1 MQTKKNI
8 TKLRDRI
15 NELTEALDNSK
26 KMSPEEED
34 GLKVI
39 KVYVSGI
46 TDTLLW
52 VLANKDEDAE
62 FFMRQYVL
70 EADIKAVLE
79 QRA

>member
-26 KMSPEEED
+26 ELGPEEED

-46 TDTLLW
+46 PDTLLW
-52 VLANKDEDAE
+52 VLANKEEDAE
-62 FFMRQYVL
+62 FFMRKYVL

-79 QRA
+79 Q

>member
-62 FFMRQYVL
+62 FFMRKYVL

-79 QRA
+79 Q

>member
-8 TKLRDRI
+8 NKLRDRI

-26 KMSPEEED
+26 KMSSEEED

-62 FFMRQYVL
+62 FFMRKYVL

-79 QRA
+79 Q

>member
-26 KMSPEEED
+26 ELGPEDED
-34 GLKVI
+34 WLKVI

-46 TDTLLW
+46 SYTLLW

-62 FFMRQYVL
+62 FFMRKYVL

-79 QRA
+79 Q

>member
-1 MQTKKNI
+1 MQTKKSI

-26 KMSPEEED
+26 KMGLEEED

-62 FFMRQYVL
+62 FFMRNYVL

-79 QRA
+79 Q

>member
-62 FFMRQYVL
+62 FFMRNYVL

-79 QRA
+79 Q

>member
-1 MQTKKNI
+1 MQTKKNV

-26 KMSPEEED
+26 KMGPEEED

-62 FFMRQYVL
+62 FFMRKYVL

-79 QRA
+79 Q

>member
-1 MQTKKNI
+1 MQTKKNV

-26 KMSPEEED
+26 KMGPEEED

-62 FFMRQYVL
+62 FFMRNYVL

-79 QRA
+79 Q

>member
-1 MQTKKNI
+1 MQTKKSIN
-8 TKLRDRI
+8 KLRDRI

-62 FFMRQYVL
+62 FFMRKYVL

-79 QRA
+79 Q

>member
-1 MQTKKNI
+1 MQTKKNV

-26 KMSPEEED
+26 KMGPEEED

-39 KVYVSGI
+39 KFYVSGI

-62 FFMRQYVL
+62 FFMRKYVL

-79 QRA
+79 Q

>member
-1 MQTKKNI
+1 MQTKKSIN
-8 TKLRDRI
+8 KLRDRI

>member
-1 MQTKKNI
+1 MG
-8 TKLRDRI
+8 
-15 NELTEALDNSK
+15 
-26 KMSPEEED
+26 PEEED

-52 VLANKDEDAE
+52 VMANKDEDAE
-62 FFMRQYVL
+62 FFMRKYVL

-79 QRA
+79 Q

>member
-1 MQTKKNI
+1 MQTKKNV

-26 KMSPEEED
+26 KMGLEEED

-62 FFMRQYVL
+62 FFMRNYVL

-79 QRA
+79 Q

>member
-26 KMSPEEED
+26 ELGPEEED

-62 FFMRQYVL
+62 FFMRNYVL
-70 EADIKAVLE
+70 EAHIKAVLE
-79 QRA
+79 Q

>member
-1 MQTKKNI
+1 MQTKKSI

-26 KMSPEEED
+26 KMDREEED

-62 FFMRQYVL
+62 FFMRKYVL

-79 QRA
+79 Q

>member
-26 KMSPEEED
+26 KMGPEEED

-62 FFMRQYVL
+62 FFMRKYVL

-79 QRA
+79 Q